1 MIVLSNNFEFR
12 HAREEE
18 QIRVMLKIQ
27 QDKVCPFCWENL
39 EKYHPKPV
47 LKKGVWWWLS
57 ENAWPYKGAKAHFIF
72 FYRNHVKNLSQI
84 NPFAFNELWEL
95 ASWAERIYNLKG
107 YALFIRSGRMEETGS
122 SVQHIHAQL
131 IAGSS
136 QQGPD
141 SEALKVKLGYR
152 KKEKLS

>member
-1 MIVLSNNFEFR
+1 MSEFNFR

-18 QIRVMLKIQ
+18 QVRVMLKIQ
-27 QDKVCPFCWENL
+27 QDKDKVCPFCWKNL
-39 EKYHPKPV
+39 EKYHPKPI
-47 LKKGVWWWLS
+47 LKKGAWWWLS
-57 ENAWPYKGAKAHFIF
+57 ENAWPYKGARVHFIF
-72 FYRNHVKNLSQI
+72 FYKEHVKHISQI
-84 NPFAFNELWEL
+84 NPSAFNELGEL
-95 ASWAERIYNLKG
+95 TSWVERIYSLKG

-141 SEALKVKLGYR
+141 SEALKIKLGYR
-152 KKEKLS
+152 KKD